1 LESQRYTKTPSTWNP
16 SPHPSLF
23 QRKIILD
30 PLDPL
35 QSVLKLPKAWIGIE
49 KNMPKYKI
57 LASREVFYEFEI
69 EADSKEAAEE
79 NLKELVQKE
88 QFEKFAYDWA
98 PLEVFDNEKA

>member
-1 LESQRYTKTPSTWNP
+1 
-16 SPHPSLF
+16 
-23 QRKIILD
+23 
-30 PLDPL
+30 
-35 QSVLKLPKAWIGIE
+35 
-49 KNMPKYKI
+49 MPKYKI